1 MPLAKGKS
9 NKAVSKNI
17 QTLVDD
23 YQKSG
28 RIGTSKPANKKAAV
42 KQATAIALQ
51 KAGRSKPKA
60 TMAKGGKVRRYATG
74 GSINE
79 PTNYLV
85 APGTTYEQQYAE
97 DVKEKARAQAQAEP
111 RDTET
116 GIYQSQSA
124 RDREAAE
131 ERVRRA
137 VAPSTNMPGSP
148 EATYQGM
155 RRTRPN
161 VKFFAENF
169 DVSKPLG
176 TKAMKKGGKVSVKKR
191 RA

>member
-51 KAGRSKPKA
+51 TAGRSKPKKFA
-60 TMAKGGKVRRYATG
+60 AG
-74 GSINE
+74 GSTSAQRAIIMEENPSASVNKTTSSSSAKE
-79 PTNYLV
+79 SE
-85 APGTTYEQQYAE
+85 APAKQQQQIPFLQLANQRAPEE
-97 DVKEKARAQAQAEP
+97 DTFPKFKQ
-111 RDTET
+111 
-116 GIYQSQSA
+116 
-124 RDREAAE
+124 
-131 ERVRRA
+131 
-137 VAPSTNMPGSP
+137 
-148 EATYQGM
+148 
-155 RRTRPN
+155 TRPRLRFTPSQYD
-161 VKFFAENF
+161 VARGATAEKEPAN
-169 DVSKPLG
+169 L
-176 TKAMKKGGKVSVKKR
+176 KKGGKVSVKKR

>member
-51 KAGRSKPKA
+51 KAGRSKPKKFA
-60 TMAKGGKVRRYATG
+60 AGGE
-74 GSINE
+74 INE
-79 PTNYLV
+79 PTNYFV
-85 APGTTYEQQYAE
+85 APGVTYEQQYA
-97 DVKEKARAQAQAEP
+97 KEFKAQAQKEAAAKQEAEP
-111 RDTET
+111 TPTPE
-116 GIYQSQSA
+116 A
-124 RDREAAE
+124 R
-131 ERVRRA
+131 ERQRLS
-137 VAPSTNMPGSP
+137 PSTNLPSDP
-148 EATYQGM
+148 NVNYQSF

-161 VKFFAENF
+161 VKFFAEDI
-169 DVSKPLG
+169 DVRRPMGRPAKAEEQ
-176 TKAMKKGGKVSVKKR
+176 KAMKKGGKVSVKKR

>member
-51 KAGRSKPKA
+51 KAGRSKPKKFA
-60 TMAKGGKVRRYATG
+60 EG
-74 GSINE
+74 GSTSAQRAIIMEENPSASVSRTTSSSSAKESEASAKQQQQQQIPFLQLINQR
-79 PTNYLV
+79 
-85 APGTTYEQQYAE
+85 APEE
-97 DVKEKARAQAQAEP
+97 DTFPKYKQ
-111 RDTET
+111 
-116 GIYQSQSA
+116 
-124 RDREAAE
+124 
-131 ERVRRA
+131 
-137 VAPSTNMPGSP
+137 
-148 EATYQGM
+148 
-155 RRTRPN
+155 TRPRLRFTPSQYD
-161 VKFFAENF
+161 VARGATAEKEPAN
-169 DVSKPLG
+169 L
-176 TKAMKKGGKVSVKKR
+176 KKGGKVSVKKR

>member
-51 KAGRSKPKA
+51 KAGRSKPKKFA
-60 TMAKGGKVRRYATG
+60 AG
-74 GSINE
+74 GSTSAQRAIIMEENPSASVNRTTSSSSAKE
-79 PTNYLV
+79 SEASAKQQQQQQQQQQIPFLQLV
-85 APGTTYEQQYAE
+85 NQRAPEE
-97 DVKEKARAQAQAEP
+97 DTFPKYKQ
-111 RDTET
+111 
-116 GIYQSQSA
+116 
-124 RDREAAE
+124 
-131 ERVRRA
+131 
-137 VAPSTNMPGSP
+137 
-148 EATYQGM
+148 
-155 RRTRPN
+155 TRPRLRFTPSLYD
-161 VKFFAENF
+161 VARGATAEKEPSN
-169 DVSKPLG
+169 L
-176 TKAMKKGGKVSVKKR
+176 KKGGKVSVKKR